1 MCLTFAPSSVVHLHH
16 LQVEKKCVYEKVKK
30 KNANT
35 ELNSSN
41 LADYILI
48 LQPSAITLFPCVQFQ
63 VCVQREGC

>member
-1 MCLTFAPSSVVHLHH
+1 M
-16 LQVEKKCVYEKVKK
+16 KKFK

-48 LQPSAITLFPCVQFQ
+48 LQPSVFTLFSCVQFQ